1 MIRIVLVVVIYI
13 LSQVTYSQTK
23 FEQGMQQAFKLMT
36 ENKNDEASNMLE
48 RIASAEPMNWL
59 PPYHIALLKAR
70 TSFTMKD
77 KSKQEAQ
84 IKLAEDFIATADA
97 LSANNSEVYVVM
109 AMINTAKIVANPM
122 VNGAALSEPTIKLYK
137 KAIALDKTN
146 PRAQS
151 GLVEFEMGGARFF
164 KQDLTP
170 YCKRL
175 RATIKLYDDFK
186 PASAFAPNWGKD
198 WTLQVLKGCSDVA
211 KETATP
217 APTPA
222 KSETT
227 VAPSEGS
234 VSITAIVPNVS
245 GTEGEIIFALY
256 DSTEAFAAR
265 APITTL
271 KGTIA
276 NGTSKVVFEN
286 VQPGTYAIV
295 VLHDKNANE
304 RMDFEPTGMP
314 KEDYGSSNNNM
325 RMGPPNFADAKFTVE
340 NKSLDLTIKF

>member
-1 MIRIVLVVVIYI
+1 MIRIVLVVIVYLVSHIA
-13 LSQVTYSQTK
+13 YSQTK
-23 FEQGMQQAFKLMT
+23 FEQGMEKAFQLIT

-70 TSFTMKD
+70 TSFMMTD
-77 KSKQEAQ
+77 KTKQEAQ

-97 LSANNSEVYVVM
+97 LSPNNSEVYVVM
-109 AMINTAKIVANPM
+109 GMINTAKIVLNPM
-122 VNGAALSEPTIKLYK
+122 VNGATLSEPTIKLYK
-137 KAIALDKTN
+137 TAIALDKTN

-175 RATIKLYDDFK
+175 RASIKLYDAFK
-186 PASAFAPNWGKD
+186 PAGKFAPNWGKD
-198 WTLQVLKGCSDVA
+198 WTLQVLKGCGDVVEE
-211 KETATP
+211 KEV
-217 APTPA
+217 PT
-222 KSETT
+222 KTETT
-227 VAPSEGS
+227 VAPTEGF
-234 VSITAIVPNVS
+234 VSIKVTVPNVS
-245 GTEGEIIFALY
+245 GTEGEIVYALY
-256 DSTEAFAAR
+256 DSSEAFAAR
-265 APITTL
+265 APLATN

-276 NGTSKVVFEN
+276 NGISTVVFEN
-286 VQPGTYAIV
+286 VAPGDYAIV
-295 VLHDKNANE
+295 VLHDKNSNGK
-304 RMDFEPTGMP
+304 MDFEESGMP

-325 RMGPPNFADAKFTVE
+325 RMGPPNFTDAKFTVE

>member
-13 LSQVTYSQTK
+13 LSQITYSQTK

-70 TSFTMKD
+70 TSFTMTD

-137 KAIALDKTN
+137 KAIALDNTN

-175 RATIKLYDDFK
+175 RATIQLYDDFK
-186 PASAFAPNWGKD
+186 PATAFAPNWGKD
-198 WTLQVLKGCSDVA
+198 WTLQVLKGCSDGV
-211 KETATP
+211 EEPATP
-217 APTPA
+217 
-222 KSETT
+222 KKIETT
-227 VAPSEGS
+227 VAPTKGS
-234 VSITAIVPNVS
+234 VSITVTVPNVS
-245 GTEGEIIFALY
+245 GTEGEIIYALY
-256 DSTEAFAAR
+256 DSSEAFAAR
-265 APITTL
+265 APITTN
-271 KGTIA
+271 KGTID

-295 VLHDKNANE
+295 VLHDINANE